1 MDVDRG
7 GAPRKLTTDA
17 SAKDDPDAQLLADLQ
32 EAQKRVEKR
41 SVDPIGL
48 LKKQIIKPINTGV
61 VKTRMAP
68 TYLFWLYNQK
78 KTLVDYFEN
87 FFVTRGLQKTQ
98 LCTDTLR
105 IASTIDNL
113 LFDDSIDLFNST
125 AVERLCRR
133 LYGVEIAVKD
143 LSNQNNLSKAD
154 WTMSDELDLNNVEGN
169 GFAPEH
175 ALEEVRKRM
184 ERRANINKWV
194 AKSKEHETPKGPKG
208 GKSD

>member
-1 MDVDRG
+1 
-7 GAPRKLTTDA
+7 
-17 SAKDDPDAQLLADLQ
+17 
-32 EAQKRVEKR
+32 
-41 SVDPIGL
+41 
-48 LKKQIIKPINTGV
+48 
-61 VKTRMAP
+61 MAP
-68 TYLFWLYNQK
+68 TYLVWLYNQK

-98 LCTDTLR
+98 LCTDTVR

-133 LYGVEIAVKD
+133 LYGVEIAIKD
-143 LSNQNNLSKAD
+143 VTNQNNLSKAD

-169 GFAPEH
+169 GFAPEN

-184 ERRANINKWV
+184 ERKANINKWI
-194 AKSKEHETPKGPKG
+194 AKSKENDTPKGPK
-208 GKSD
+208 KDKPE